1 MNLTYQWLRS
11 DKAIKGATKSVY
23 TLVAADKAK
32 KISVQVTGSLDGY
45 TTTSRTSA
53 ATKAVKAGKLAA
65 TPKPKISGTAKVGK
79 KLKAKAGK
87 WKSATVKLSYQWQR
101 NGKKIK
107 GATKSSYKLT
117 KADKGKKITLKV
129 KGSKAGYSSASTT
142 SRRTVKVK

>member
-1 MNLTYQWLRS
+1 MAPTDANASAGDWPPSAISVALRS
-11 DKAIKGATKSVY
+11 ANTH
-23 TLVAADKAK
+23 
-32 KISVQVTGSLDGY
+32 
-45 TTTSRTSA
+45 
-53 ATKAVKAGKLAA
+53 
-65 TPKPKISGTAKVGK
+65 
-79 KLKAKAGK
+79 
-87 WKSATVKLSYQWQR
+87 QWQR